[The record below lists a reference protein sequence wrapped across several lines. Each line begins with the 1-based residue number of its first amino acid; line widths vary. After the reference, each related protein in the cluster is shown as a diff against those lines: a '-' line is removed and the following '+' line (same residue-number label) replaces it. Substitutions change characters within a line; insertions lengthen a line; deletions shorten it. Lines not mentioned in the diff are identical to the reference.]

1 MALENSRLLAASLT
15 AAILG
20 TSCSTPSDSSNAN
33 PQADRTGA
41 NAADAPSAENG
52 TGQRQD
58 PQSGEQRLGEE
69 RRQALVAAYLERAE
83 SMRAN
88 GQLLAA
94 KSELLKAQNLAPANE
109 QVFRLLSAVQA
120 ELGEPTGRVTTFA
133 DEQLRLQ
140 KIGEERARADVATR
154 LQRADGLVAEKN
166 YTGAIEELR
175 LAALTVELKD
185 QVDWM
190 GKREEVAAK
199 KAAAE
204 QLLADQQRAEQ
215 AAENKRLAER
225 LREEYQAAERHRRVQ
240 VDTLLLESQH
250 AFVNRRFAYA
260 QECARRALEI
270 DPNSTVA
277 AEMISASVKASRESS
292 TDAYYLERAKAIRN
306 MLEADEDLKVPQ
318 TEVLELNM
326 TTWKKALD
334 RAGKNRRTEEVSPA
348 DQHLLDKIK
357 TVSVSK
363 LTYTEENGAFLD
375 VINNLKLSTGEQILV
390 TPEARKIIEEE
401 SLKVQ
406 IEVRGQM
413 TLHDFLNFLCQT
425 STKLAWTVRN
435 GVILIGDK
443 SQASGTLSTEI
454 YPVKDLV
461 MKHKQFLAPRIRD
474 IPGESN
480 NNTEDSPRFG
490 SEAEDPIVFVELDA
504 LKKHVEDAT
513 DPKYWADA
521 EANGGC
527 VITTEESGFLVV
539 KASPELQKQVQQ
551 ILADMRR
558 FATPVVTIDS
568 KFLTISRNYL
578 QEVGIDFR
586 GLGGA
591 GNKGDAVS
599 LDDVTNGLQN
609 NASRGLDNSGTGDPA
624 ANPMAG
630 AFFNDG
636 GDGDVRARTENFFTS
651 DLSRVLSPTGGFTGA
666 WTLIGDTQ
674 LNMILR
680 AVEKQQDVEV
690 VNSQILSVTNNQR
703 GHVAVIN
710 QTTYIRDFDVE
721 VAQAAFIAD
730 PKIDIIQDGI
740 VLEVEPTIQH
750 DRKYIIL
757 NLNPTVSELTRPIP
771 TFTTSLA
778 GSTLPVTLQLPRLL
792 VTNFTTTVTVP
803 DGGSVL
809 LGGLRQTLNK
819 ERRAEVPVL
828 SRLPIL
834 SFFFKQEGSAD
845 ENRNLMVLVR
855 AQITDVIE
863 KLGK

>member
-1 MALENSRLLAASLT
+1 MAFEHPRLLAASLT

-20 TSCSTPSDSSNAN
+20 TSCSTPSDASNQQNAGE
-33 PQADRTGA
+33 PISGQPSGA
-41 NAADAPSAENG
+41 NSGKAAAP
-52 TGQRQD
+52 QD
-58 PQSGEQRLGEE
+58 PQSAEQRIAQE
-69 RRQALVAAYLERAE
+69 RKQALIAAYLERAQA
-83 SMRAN
+83 MRAN
-88 GQLLAA
+88 GQLAAA
-94 KSELLKAQNLAPANE
+94 KSELLKARLQDPDNE

-140 KIGEERARADVATR
+140 KIGEERARADVTAK
-154 LQRADGLVAEKN
+154 LQRADTLLAEKN
-166 YTGAIEELR
+166 YAGALEELR
-175 LAALTVELKD
+175 LAALTIELKD

-190 GKREEVAAK
+190 GKNEQVAAK
-199 KAAAE
+199 KAEAE
-204 QLLADQQRAEQ
+204 RLYAEQQRAEQ
-215 AAENKRLAER
+215 AAENKRLADR
-225 LREEYQAAERHRRVQ
+225 LRQEYEAAAVQRTVRVN
-240 VDTLLLESQH
+240 TLLLESQH

-292 TDAYYLERAKAIRN
+292 TDAYYIERAKAIRN
-306 MLEADEDLKVPQ
+306 MLEAQEELKIPQ
-318 TEVLELNM
+318 TEILEMDLN
-326 TTWKKALD
+326 TWERAQK
-334 RAGKNRRTEEVSPA
+334 RAGRKFQTSEVRPE
-348 DQHLLDKIK
+348 DQHLANLVK
-357 TVSVSK
+357 TLPVGA
-363 LTYTEENGAFLD
+363 LNYTEETGTFLD
-375 VINNLKLSTGEQILV
+375 VINNLKLSTQQQIIV

-406 IEVRGQM
+406 IEVRGSM
-413 TLHDFLNFLCQT
+413 SLHDFLTFLCE
-425 STKLAWTVRN
+425 SSAKLAWTIRN

-443 SQASGTLSTEI
+443 SQAAGALTVEL

-461 MKHKQFLAPRIRD
+461 MKHKQFIAPRIRD

-480 NNTEDSPRFG
+480 NNADDTPRFG
-490 SEAEDPIVFVELDA
+490 SEAEDPVVFVELGD

-513 DPKYWADA
+513 NPKYWSES

-527 VITTEESGFLVV
+527 LISTEESGFLVV
-539 KASPELQKQVQQ
+539 KASAEMHKQVQQ
-551 ILADMRR
+551 ILQDMRR

-568 KFLTISRNYL
+568 KFLTISRNFL
-578 QEVGIDFR
+578 QEVGVDFR

-591 GNKGDAVS
+591 GNKGVS
-599 LDDVTNGLQN
+599 ATLDDITNGLQN
-609 NASRGLDNSGTGDPA
+609 NASRGLDNGGTGDPA
-624 ANPMAG
+624 ANPLAG
-630 AFFNDG
+630 AFYNDG
-636 GDGDVRARTENFFTS
+636 GDGDVRARTENFFTT
-651 DLSRVLSPTGGFTGA
+651 DLSRVLTPTGGFTGA

-680 AVEKQQDVEV
+680 AVQKQQDVEV

-710 QTTYIRDFDVE
+710 QTTYVRDFDVE

-740 VLEVEPTIQH
+740 VLDVEPTIQH

-792 VTNFTTTVTVP
+792 VTNFTTTARVP
-803 DGGSVL
+803 DGGTVL

-819 ERRAEVPVL
+819 ERKAEVPIL
-828 SRLPIL
+828 ARLPIL

-855 AQITDVIE
+855 AQITDVVD
-863 KLGK
+863 KSGK

>member
-1 MALENSRLLAASLT
+1 MALEHPRLLAASLT

-20 TSCSTPSDSSNAN
+20 TSCSTPSDSSTQPAPDDQAGTQRTNSGAAAQGQE
-33 PQADRTGA
+33 PQG
-41 NAADAPSAENG
+41 S
-52 TGQRQD
+52 
-58 PQSGEQRLGEE
+58 EQRVAAE
-69 RRQALVAAYLERAE
+69 RRQALVAAYVERAE
-83 SMRAN
+83 ALRAN

-94 KSELLKAQNLAPANE
+94 KSELLKARDQAPTNE

-140 KIGEERARADVATR
+140 KIGEERARADVTAK
-154 LQRADGLVAEKN
+154 LQRADGLLAEKN
-166 YTGAIEELR
+166 YAGAIEELR
-175 LAALTVELKD
+175 LAALTIDLKD

-190 GKREEVAAK
+190 GRREEVAAK
-199 KAAAE
+199 KNEAE
-204 QLLADQQRAEQ
+204 KRFAEQQRAEQ
-215 AAENKRLAER
+215 AAENKRLADR
-225 LREEYQAAERHRRVQ
+225 LRQEYEAAAVRRRVQ

-260 QECARRALEI
+260 QDCARRALEI

-277 AEMISASVKASRESS
+277 AEMVSASVKASRESS

-306 MLEADEDLKVPQ
+306 MIEADEAMKVPQ
-318 TEVLELNM
+318 TAVLEM
-326 TTWKKALD
+326 DPTTWETALKRSD
-334 RAGKNRRTEEVSPA
+334 RKNAANAMAPE
-348 DQHLLDKIK
+348 DQHLLDTTK
-357 TVSVSK
+357 TLPVGR
-363 LTYTEENGAFLD
+363 LTYTEETGSFLD
-375 VINNLKLSTGEQILV
+375 VVNNLKLSTGQQILV

-406 IEVRGQM
+406 IEVKSAM
-413 TLHDFLNFLCQT
+413 SLFNFLEFLCGR
-425 STKLAWTVRN
+425 STKLAWTVRH
-435 GVILIGDK
+435 GVVLIGDK
-443 SQASGTLSTEI
+443 SQAAGTLSVEL

-461 MKHKQFLAPRIRD
+461 MKHKQFIAPKIRD

-480 NNTEDSPRFG
+480 NNTDDSPRFG
-490 SEAEDPIVFVELDA
+490 GEAEDPIVFVELAD

-513 DPKYWADA
+513 NPKYWADA
-521 EANGGC
+521 DANGGC
-527 VITTEESGFLVV
+527 QIGTEDSGFLVV
-539 KASPELQKQVQQ
+539 KANPDMQKQVQQ
-551 ILADMRR
+551 ILQDMRR

-568 KFLTISRNYL
+568 KFLTISRNFL
-578 QEVGIDFR
+578 QEVGVDFR

-591 GNKGDAVS
+591 GNKGSVAT
-599 LDDVTNGLQN
+599 LDDITNGLQN
-609 NASRGLDNSGTGDPA
+609 NASRGLDNGGTGDPA
-624 ANPMAG
+624 ANPLAG

-636 GDGDVRARTENFFTS
+636 GDGDVRGRTENFFGT
-651 DLSRVLSPTGGFTGA
+651 DLSRVLTPTGGFTGA

-710 QTTYIRDFDVE
+710 QTTYVRDFDVE

-740 VLEVEPTIQH
+740 VLDVEPTIQH

-778 GSTLPVTLQLPRLL
+778 GSTLPVTLQLPRLT
-792 VTNFTTTVTVP
+792 VTNFSTTVKVP
-803 DGGSVL
+803 DGGTVL

-845 ENRNLMVLVR
+845 ENRNLMVMVR

-863 KLGK
+863 KIGK